1 MMTADKKR
9 PFHYT
14 VGKRKTSIARVRL
27 FEGGSGEASVNGKKL
42 KEHFIPLQVENALAP
57 LTLTGTKSSVDIE
70 VEVEGGGKSSQSDAV
85 RHGISRA
92 LLLLNPEYRGD
103 LKRAGFLRRDARIKE
118 RKKPGLKRARRAPQ
132 WQKR

>member
-1 MMTADKKR
+1 MLTTEKKR
-9 PFHYT
+9 QYFGS
-14 VGKRKTSIARVRL
+14 VGKRKTAIARVRL
-27 FEGGSGEASVNGKKL
+27 FEHGSGEMTVNGRKAR
-42 KEHFIPLQVENALAP
+42 EYFTPMQVENALAP
-57 LTLTGTKSSVDIE
+57 LTLVGSARAYDIE
-70 VEVEGGGKSSQSDAV
+70 AKLTGGGKSGQSDAL

-92 LLLLNPEYRGD
+92 LLLLNPELRGD